1 MNTIFKITFREWKRI
16 FSLPAHYWVLIVIP
30 PLLFFLYAYIYE
42 KQKAEKLPVAIFDED
57 HSAISRQLIFL
68 MEQTESIHFTTTVNS
83 YKELQTNMREGKIMA
98 AVYFPQGL
106 ERNIKSRNPA
116 TVGFYT
122 NASFM
127 VTAKL
132 MYKDAANVL
141 IAGGLGVVL
150 QKLEKKGMPADK
162 AMALVQPIKLITY
175 PLYNPQFN
183 YQEYLVPGLI
193 TVAMQMI
200 IILIGVLLLNY
211 EWKTNSIHELIKV
224 ANGSASNIIIGKLI
238 AHLAIAWLNFI
249 LIAGIIFPIFEIGNS
264 EGMFSFFVLYT
275 LLAIAC
281 LGVGFLLS
289 SIFMDVMLCTDIAI
303 FYTSPAFVFSGYTF
317 PRWAMPWYDQYYA
330 QIMPYAPF
338 LDAFIKV
345 NNMQL
350 PLRYAQPEMLKL
362 LCFIIITYPLAI
374 IFFQKKCNQLYHTA

>member
-1 MNTIFKITFREWKRI
+1 
-16 FSLPAHYWVLIVIP
+16 VLIVIP

-141 IAGGLGVVL
+141 ISGGLGVVL

-162 AMALVQPIKLITY
+162 AMALIQPIKLVTY

-211 EWKTNSIHELIKV
+211 EWKMNTIHELMEV
-224 ANGSASNIIIGKLI
+224 AKGSASNIIMGKLI
-238 AHLAIAWLNFI
+238 AHLAIAWFNFI

-264 EGMFSFFVLYT
+264 EGLFSFFVLYT

-289 SIFMDVMLCTDIAI
+289 SIFTDVMLCTDIAI

-374 IFFQKKCNQLYHTA
+374 IFFQKKCNQLYRAA